1 MTDNPKKP
9 GHEVID
15 AFVKTLPGQPGV
27 YRMLSATGDVLY
39 VGKAKSLKKRV
50 DAYTQPHKHPIR
62 IQRMIAQ
69 TAHMEFA
76 ITHTETEALLLEANL
91 IKKLKPRYN
100 ILLRDDKSFPYILI
114 TGDHEFPQVL
124 KHRGAKVRK
133 GEYFGQFAS
142 GGAVNE
148 AIAVLHKAFM
158 LRNCSDS
165 IFSARTRPCLQHQI
179 KRCTAPCVSKVTQE
193 NYAKQ
198 VGMARQFLSG
208 KSREIQDYFAA
219 EMIAASERM
228 DFEAAAGFRDRI
240 RALTT
245 IQAHLVK
252 GLDNADIH
260 ALYQRNGQ
268 SCVEV
273 FFYRAGQNYGNRS
286 YFPRHEKDE
295 KPEDILAA
303 FITQFYANKPVPK
316 EILVNVA
323 VSEKSMVED
332 ALKTHILLPTR
343 GNKKELLE
351 MALKNAKEAFERKRA
366 TDASQS
372 ELLEGLADIFGLES
386 PPERIEVYDNSH
398 ISGTHALGAM
408 IVVGPEG
415 FQKNAYR
422 KFNMDDNRL
431 TPGDDFAMM
440 RAMLT
445 RRFSGSLSLRERAG
459 VRDDTSDAFQQD
471 LQLSPS
477 PSRLQRAPSSPVGRG
492 ENIPD
497 LLLIDGGQGQLNAAV
512 QAMSDLGVSNIP
524 VVGIAKGTE
533 DSGGGRNAGRERF
546 FIPGKEPFRLE
557 PNNPVLYFLQRI
569 RDEAHRFA
577 ITSHRARRSRAITS
591 NPLDEIAGIG
601 EKRKK
606 ALLMHF
612 GSAKAVA
619 EAGLADLQKVDTISR
634 AVAEKVYNFFHD
646 GD

>member
-1 MTDNPKKP
+1 MTDKSPLS
-9 GHEVID
+9 GAQIIES
-15 AFVKTLPGQPGV
+15 FVKTLPGQPGV
-27 YRMLSATGDVLY
+27 YRMLNASGDVLY

-50 DAYTQPHKHPIR
+50 TAYTQPEKHPIR
-62 IQRMIAQ
+62 IQRMIMQ
-69 TAHMEFA
+69 TVHMEFA
-76 ITHTETEALLLEANL
+76 TTHTETEALLLEANL

-114 TGDHEFPQVL
+114 TGDHAFPQVL

-133 GEYFGQFAS
+133 GEYFGPFAS
-142 GGAVNE
+142 GAAVNE

-158 LRNCSDS
+158 LRNCPDS
-165 IFSARTRPCLQHQI
+165 VFAQRTRPCLQYQI
-179 KRCTAPCVSKVTQE
+179 KRCTAPCVLKVTQE
-193 NYAKQ
+193 AYAKQ
-198 VGMARQFLSG
+198 VDMARQFLSG

-219 EMIAASERM
+219 EMLAASERM
-228 DFEAAAGFRDRI
+228 DFEAAAGLRDRI

-260 ALYQRNGQ
+260 ALYQHNGM

-273 FFYRAGQNYGNRS
+273 FFFRAGQNYGNRS

-303 FITQFYANKPVPK
+303 FITQFYTSKPVPK
-316 EILVNVA
+316 EVLVNVA
-323 VSEKSMVED
+323 VNEKAIIEE
-332 ALKTHILLPTR
+332 ALKTRIILPTR
-343 GNKKELLE
+343 GNKKELVQ
-351 MALKNAKEAFERKRA
+351 MALKNAKESFERKRA
-366 TDASQS
+366 TDASQG
-372 ELLEGLADIFGLES
+372 ELLEGLAEHFGLES

-408 IVVGPEG
+408 IVAGPEG

-422 KFNMDDNRL
+422 KFNMDKDVK
-431 TPGDDFAMM
+431 PGDDFAMM

-445 RRFSGSLSLRERAG
+445 RRFQSLAN
-459 VRDDTSDAFQQD
+459 DDTAV
-471 LQLSPS
+471 
-477 PSRLQRAPSSPVGRG
+477 R
-492 ENIPD
+492 PD

-524 VVGIAKGTE
+524 VVAIAKGP
-533 DSGGGRNAGRERF
+533 DRNAGRERF
-546 FIPGKEPFRLE
+546 FIPGKPPFSLE
-557 PNNPVLYFLQRI
+557 PNNPVLYFLQRL

-606 ALLMHF
+606 ALLLHF

-619 EAGLADLQKVDTISR
+619 EAGVADLQKVDNISR
-634 AVAEKVYNFFHD
+634 TVAEKIYNFFHD
-646 GD
+646 GN

>member
-1 MTDNPKKP
+1 MAENSLPP
-9 GHEVID
+9 GAQTIES
-15 AFVKTLPGQPGV
+15 FVKTLPGQPGV
-27 YRMLSATGDVLY
+27 YRMLNASGDVLY
-39 VGKAKSLKKRV
+39 VGRAKSLKKRV

-69 TAHMEFA
+69 TVHMEFA

-114 TGDHEFPQVL
+114 TDDHEFPQVL

-133 GEYFGQFAS
+133 GEYFGPFAS

-165 IFSARTRPCLQHQI
+165 IFSARTRPCLQYQI
-179 KRCTAPCVSKVTQE
+179 KRCTAPCVARVTRE
-193 NYAKQ
+193 DYAKQ
-198 VGMARQFLSG
+198 VDMARQFLSG
-208 KSREIQDYFAA
+208 KNREIQDYFAG
-219 EMIAASERM
+219 EMLAASERM
-228 DFEAAAGFRDRI
+228 DFEAAASFRDRI

-252 GLDNADIH
+252 GLENADIH
-260 ALYQRNGQ
+260 AIYQRNGQ
-268 SCVEV
+268 SCIEV

-286 YFPRHEKDE
+286 YFPRHEKDD
-295 KPEDILAA
+295 KPEDILAD
-303 FITQFYANKPVPK
+303 FLMQFYANKPVPK
-316 EILVNVA
+316 EILVNAA
-323 VSEKSMVED
+323 VNEREAIEK
-332 ALKTHILLPTR
+332 ALKTHIIHPTR
-343 GNKKELLE
+343 GHKKELVG
-351 MALKNAKEAFERKRA
+351 MALKNAKESLERKRS
-366 TDASQS
+366 TDATQA
-372 ELLEGLADIFGLES
+372 ELLEGIADLFGLES

-422 KFNMDDNRL
+422 KFNMDEVTKDAKG
-431 TPGDDFAMM
+431 GDDFAMM

-445 RRFSGSLSLRERAG
+445 RRFKALANDEA
-459 VRDDTSDAFQQD
+459 
-471 LQLSPS
+471 
-477 PSRLQRAPSSPVGRG
+477 APR
-492 ENIPD
+492 PD
-497 LLLIDGGQGQLNAAV
+497 LLLIDGGQGQLNAAA

-533 DSGGGRNAGRERF
+533 SSGGGRNAGRERF

-557 PNNPVLYFLQRI
+557 ENNPVLYFLQRI

-577 ITSHRARRSRAITS
+577 ITSHRARRSRAITG

>member
-1 MTDNPKKP
+1 MAENSLPP
-9 GHEVID
+9 GAQTIES
-15 AFVKTLPGQPGV
+15 FVKTLPGQPGV
-27 YRMLSATGDVLY
+27 YRMLNASGDVLY

-69 TAHMEFA
+69 TVHMEFA

-114 TGDHEFPQVL
+114 TDDHEFPQVL

-133 GEYFGQFAS
+133 GEYFGPFAS

-165 IFSARTRPCLQHQI
+165 IFSARTRPCLQYQI
-179 KRCTAPCVSKVTQE
+179 KRCTAPCVARVTRE
-193 NYAKQ
+193 DYAKQ
-198 VGMARQFLSG
+198 VDMARQFLSG
-208 KSREIQDYFAA
+208 KNREIQDYFAG
-219 EMIAASERM
+219 EMLAASERM
-228 DFEAAAGFRDRI
+228 DFEAAASFRDRI

-252 GLDNADIH
+252 GLENADIH
-260 ALYQRNGQ
+260 AIYQRNGQ
-268 SCVEV
+268 SCIEV

-286 YFPRHEKDE
+286 YFPRHEKDD
-295 KPEDILAA
+295 KPEDILAD
-303 FITQFYANKPVPK
+303 FLMQFYANKPVPK
-316 EILVNVA
+316 EILVNAA
-323 VSEKSMVED
+323 VNEREAIEK
-332 ALKTHILLPTR
+332 ALKTHIIHPTR
-343 GNKKELLE
+343 GHKKELVG
-351 MALKNAKEAFERKRA
+351 MALKNAKESLERKRS
-366 TDASQS
+366 TDATQA
-372 ELLEGLADIFGLES
+372 ELLEGIADLFGLES

-422 KFNMDDNRL
+422 KFNMDEVTKDAKG
-431 TPGDDFAMM
+431 GDDFAMM

-445 RRFSGSLSLRERAG
+445 RRFKALANDEA
-459 VRDDTSDAFQQD
+459 
-471 LQLSPS
+471 
-477 PSRLQRAPSSPVGRG
+477 APR
-492 ENIPD
+492 PD
-497 LLLIDGGQGQLNAAV
+497 LLLIDGGQGQLNAAA

-533 DSGGGRNAGRERF
+533 SSGGGRNAGRERF

-557 PNNPVLYFLQRI
+557 ENNPVLYFLQRI

-577 ITSHRARRSRAITS
+577 ITSHRARRSRAITG

-646 GD
+646 GN

>member
-1 MTDNPKKP
+1 MTEKP
-9 GHEVID
+9 AKSGAQIIE

-27 YRMLSATGDVLY
+27 YRMLNAAGDVLY

-62 IQRMIAQ
+62 LQRMIAQ
-69 TAHMEFA
+69 TVHMEFA
-76 ITHTETEALLLEANL
+76 ITHTETEALLLEATL

-133 GEYFGQFAS
+133 GEYFGPFAS

-165 IFSARTRPCLQHQI
+165 IFSARTRPCLQFQI
-179 KRCTAPCVSKVTQE
+179 KRCTAPCVLKVTQE
-193 NYAKQ
+193 DYAKQ
-198 VGMARQFLSG
+198 VHMARQFLSG

-219 EMIAASERM
+219 EMVAASERM
-228 DFEAAAGFRDRI
+228 EFEAAAGFRDRI

-252 GLDNADIH
+252 GLDNADVH
-260 ALYQRNGQ
+260 AIYQRNGQ

-286 YFPRHEKDE
+286 YFPRHEKDD
-295 KPEDILAA
+295 KPEDILTA
-303 FITQFYANKPVPK
+303 FLTQFYANKPVPK
-316 EILVNVA
+316 ELLVNVA
-323 VSEKSMVED
+323 VSEKSVIEE
-332 ALKTHILLPTR
+332 ALKTHIIQPTR
-343 GNKKELLE
+343 GNKKELMD
-351 MALKNAKEAFERKRA
+351 MALKNAKEAFERKRS
-366 TDASQS
+366 TDATQS
-372 ELLEGLADIFGLES
+372 ELLEGIADLFGLES

-422 KFNMDDNRL
+422 KFNMDKDV

-440 RAMLT
+440 RQMLS
-445 RRFSGSLSLRERAG
+445 RRFKQLANDDGA
-459 VRDDTSDAFQQD
+459 VR
-471 LQLSPS
+471 
-477 PSRLQRAPSSPVGRG
+477 
-492 ENIPD
+492 PD

-512 QAMSDLGVSNIP
+512 QAMSDLGVSNIS

-577 ITSHRARRSRAITS
+577 ITSHRARRSRAITN